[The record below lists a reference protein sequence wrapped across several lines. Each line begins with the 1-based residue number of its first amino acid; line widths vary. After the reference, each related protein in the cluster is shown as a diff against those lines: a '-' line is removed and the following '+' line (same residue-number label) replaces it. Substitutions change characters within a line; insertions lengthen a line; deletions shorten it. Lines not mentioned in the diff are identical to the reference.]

1 MQEDYKKWSN
11 KFINELERINMNWD
25 EYFLCVCKTIASNSK
40 CLSRKIG
47 AIIVRDKSIISTG
60 YNGPPSGVPPC
71 EKRYFVNK
79 NGVNLDIDY
88 KHSVLLKG
96 NINIFQCPRQV
107 LGFKSGEKLDI
118 CIAGHS
124 ERNSIVN
131 AAKNGVCVKDS
142 IMYMTCPIPC
152 TPCLVEIIN
161 SGIKEIVVTDMSYYD
176 QMGEYLIKQS
186 GLKVRLN
193 DSIL

>member
-25 EYFLCVCKTIASNSK
+25 EYFLGVCKTIASNSK

-60 YNGPPSGVPPC
+60 YNGPPRGVPPC
-71 EKRYFVNK
+71 FTRCNDDQNFIKELNTKSITYDQIHPK
-79 NGVNLDIDY
+79 
-88 KHSVLLKG
+88 
-96 NINIFQCPRQV
+96 CPRQV
-107 LGFKSGEKLDI
+107 LGFKSGEKVDI
-118 CIAGHS
+118 CIAGHA
-124 ERNSIVN
+124 ERNAIVN

-193 DSIL
+193 NSIL